1 MCELMTIAAAV
12 AFTLWHFA
20 AKKAGQPNGAV
31 FTTMLMFWG
40 AALMWS
46 VDCVAGAMEGDPLFD
61 LSAHDAVLGVI
72 VVFAGLAVFGVLSL
86 LRKFHAAS
94 A

>member
-1 MCELMTIAAAV
+1 MCELMTIAAALV
-12 AFTLWHFA
+12 FTAIYFVGRSRG
-20 AKKAGQPNGAV
+20 KNSPAV

-46 VDCVAGAMEGDPLFD
+46 VDCVAGAMEGEPLLD
-61 LSAHDAVLGVI
+61 LSAHDALLGAIVLA
-72 VVFAGLAVFGVLSL
+72 AGLAVFGVLSL
-86 LRKFHAAS
+86 SRKFHAAS

>member
-20 AKKAGQPNGAV
+20 AKKAGRPNGAV

-46 VDCVAGAMEGDPLFD
+46 VDCVDCAAER
-61 LSAHDAVLGVI
+61 
-72 VVFAGLAVFGVLSL
+72 FA
-86 LRKFHAAS
+86 
-94 A
+94 

>member
-1 MCELMTIAAAV
+1 MCEIMTIVAAL
-12 AFTLWHFA
+12 AFTAIYFSGKRVGRPSSA
-20 AKKAGQPNGAV
+20 A

-46 VDCVAGAMEGDPLFD
+46 VDCVAGALEGEPLFD
-61 LSAHDAVLGVI
+61 LSAHDALLGAIVLA
-72 VVFAGLAVFGVLSL
+72 AGLAVFGVLSL
-86 LRKFHAAS
+86 SRKFHAAS